1 MSEIDANKTTKAIET
16 LKEMITQRG
25 YAIEDS
31 NDMNTDDDMD
41 DGIQTITG
49 TRLYNKKLDKIIIF
63 ATPIS
68 KFNVD
73 RVKEFVSILNTVDIN
88 HCICVYTDT
97 VTSMAQKLIENTTEF
112 QIELFTLQE
121 LQYNITKHI
130 LVPTHIC
137 LTDEESKEFRKQF
150 GIRFPVIL
158 TTDPVCKF
166 YNFKRGGI
174 IKIIRKSN
182 DNEYIT
188 QRIVK

>member
-1 MSEIDANKTTKAIET
+1 MSENDKVKTDKAIET
-16 LKEMITQRG
+16 LKEMIVQRG
-25 YAIEDS
+25 YTIEDQE
-31 NDMNTDDDMD
+31 DQDEDAV
-41 DGIQTITG
+41 QTITG
-49 TRLYNKKLDKIIIF
+49 TRIQNKRTDKIIIF
-63 ATPIS
+63 STPIA

-112 QIELFTLQE
+112 QIELFTIRE

-137 LTDEESKEFRKQF
+137 LSDQESTEFRKKF
-150 GIRFPVIL
+150 GNRFPVIL
-158 TTDPVCKF
+158 KSDPVCKF
-166 YNFKRGGI
+166 YNFKRGDV
-174 IKIIRKSN
+174 IKIVRKSL

-188 QRIVK
+188 HRIVKG